1 MNYFLL
7 LLTFG
12 ILPLALLWLAAPRL
26 IWRHRGAL
34 VVIGMLILLI
44 SIPWEVT
51 AIDRIWFYSPRVILG
66 PRLFNLP
73 LEEIVFF
80 IIDGLL
86 VGTLALLLE
95 EKIHVHS

>member
-51 AIDRIWFYSPRVILG
+51 AINRIWFYSPRVILG